1 MNTLSKSI
9 IVRIRFAAVALIGLG
24 LGASFAIAAPNG
36 TVVDAPSCAGG
47 SVAVCKKHV
56 VDGLKIVGCAE
67 YRCEMPKTKLRQ
79 SIAPRY
85 NRPTSMAR

>member
-1 MNTLSKSI
+1 MNTRNNSV
-9 IVRIRFAAVALIGLG
+9 IVRIRLAAVALIGLG
-24 LGASFAIAAPNG
+24 LGASVAIAAPNG

-67 YRCEMPKTKLRQ
+67 YRCEMPKTKLQQ
-79 SIAPRY
+79 SIAPRH
-85 NRPTSMAR
+85 NRPYSSAR